1 MLATIVEFYDEN
13 ITGRFFCHI
22 NDIFKMQKI
31 PAAGINKTAL
41 AVALRNKQG
50 TLGCLVFDILAY
62 LIPKS
67 VRALAATEAGTG
79 T

>member
-1 MLATIVEFYDEN
+1 
-13 ITGRFFCHI
+13 
-22 NDIFKMQKI
+22 MQKI

-50 TLGCLVFDILAY
+50 TLRCLVFVRLAY

>member
-1 MLATIVEFYDEN
+1 
-13 ITGRFFCHI
+13 
-22 NDIFKMQKI
+22 MQKI
-31 PAAGINKTAL
+31 PSSGINKTAI
-41 AVALRNKQG
+41 AMALRNKQG
-50 TLGCLVFDILAY
+50 TLRCLVFVIPAY